1 MPQLKLSVQCHLH
14 AKTMFVHPA
23 QGVEG
28 LCPKLPDEK
37 QNQFLM
43 DLLNHHRSSRMNLL
57 HMKNHDRRAEHGE
70 RSESDQLTPMIG
82 PTSTYEMYSEYSEFV
97 VLIRHG

>member
-1 MPQLKLSVQCHLH
+1 MQCHLH
-14 AKTMFVHPA
+14 VKTKVVHPA
-23 QGVEG
+23 REAEG
-28 LCPKLPDEK
+28 QCPKLPEEK

-70 RSESDQLTPMIG
+70 ISELDQLTLITG
-82 PTSTYEMYSEYSEFV
+82 HTSTYEAYSEYSELV
-97 VLIRHG
+97 VPLRHD